1 MHDLHVYND
10 EKQLLINGDFTRGNF
25 SGTGLE
31 PATFRPTSSSLQ
43 PSPRFLGLLQRT
55 GLGQA
60 LTGSQYSEVPSSDCY
75 CQYLGHQQTNP
86 DPVYPIRVAIYLIDW
101 QVPAMVQ
108 SHVRLWDV
116 TFNSHLKLIGFCF
129 QWQNAWWPFQCCQPC
144 IHLLAW
150 VSNQR
155 FCWRHHHLSQQLK
168 NFEGQWKF
176 FQGGK
181 TVSDQLD
188 WSKFG
193 FLLLLWRIQ
202 IDLFA

>member
-1 MHDLHVYND
+1 MYTMMKSRYYLTEISREKTFPAPVWNPRPSDPHLLHCSHHLPY
-10 EKQLLINGDFTRGNF
+10 
-25 SGTGLE
+25 
-31 PATFRPTSSSLQ
+31 
-43 PSPRFLGLLQRT
+43 RFLCLLQRT
-55 GLGQA
+55 RHGQA
-60 LTGSQYSEVPSSDCY
+60 LTGSQYSEVPRSDCY
-75 CQYLGHQQTNP
+75 CQYLGRQQTNP
-86 DPVYPIRVAIYLIDW
+86 DPVYPIRVAAIYLIDW

-193 FLLLLWRIQ
+193 FLLLMWRIQ